1 MQTADYQQQS
11 RKIIFEF
18 RTQNIQS
25 AVNFEVYARRQNAEF
40 FGNIVITHAAEAA
53 FQENRPGL
61 FRHFVQRT
69 LQDAENL
76 LLEQPVGIA
85 RRQRRDIGLDQPAL
99 GTMDSMRRLEVHGL
113 IAQIIQASV
122 PDNRED
128 IRRDIHILREHA
140 PTLPEG
146 HETVRNDVLGN
157 LIVTDITIRPPDKN
171 RPVFEKNLLELPR

>member
-113 IAQIIQASV
+113 IAQIIQGIGFRTIVKIYAGTFTSSGSM
-122 PDNRED
+122 P
-128 IRRDIHILREHA
+128 
-140 PTLPEG
+140 LPSQKVMKLS
-146 HETVRNDVLGN
+146 ETMSSAISLSR
-157 LIVTDITIRPPDKN
+157 T
-171 RPVFEKNLLELPR
+171 